1 MKERNKYS
9 LLVEQ
14 RSGAI
19 NNEITNS
26 KPLPPFRHLDGV
38 LRRGKYKGRKLS
50 QIPKSYL
57 QYMLREWDLNNSQR
71 KQVQEQLDYD
81 RT

>member
-1 MKERNKYS
+1 MKERNKSS

-19 NNEITNS
+19 NNEITNR

-81 RT
+81 RI

>member
-1 MKERNKYS
+1 MKEINKSS

-19 NNEITNS
+19 NNEITNR

-38 LRRGKYKGRKLS
+38 LRIGKYKGRKLS

-71 KQVQEQLDYD
+71 KQIKEQLDKM
-81 RT
+81 

>member
-1 MKERNKYS
+1 MKTRSRMSY
-9 LLVEQ
+9 VIQQ
-14 RSGAI
+14 RSGMM
-19 NNEITNS
+19 NHEITNR

-57 QYMLREWDLNNSQR
+57 EYILREWDLNNSQR
-71 KQVQEQLDYD
+71 KQVQEQLDKV
-81 RT
+81 

>member
-1 MKERNKYS
+1 MRTRS
-9 LLVEQ
+9 RMTFVTQQ
-14 RSGAI
+14 RSGVM
-19 NNEITNS
+19 NNEITNR

-81 RT
+81 RP

>member
-1 MKERNKYS
+1 MKERNKMS
-9 LLVEQ
+9 FLVEQ
-14 RSGAI
+14 RSGSI
-19 NNEITNS
+19 NNEITNR

-57 QYMLREWDLNNSQR
+57 EYILREWDLNNSQR
-71 KQVQEQLDYD
+71 KQVQDQLDKV
-81 RT
+81 